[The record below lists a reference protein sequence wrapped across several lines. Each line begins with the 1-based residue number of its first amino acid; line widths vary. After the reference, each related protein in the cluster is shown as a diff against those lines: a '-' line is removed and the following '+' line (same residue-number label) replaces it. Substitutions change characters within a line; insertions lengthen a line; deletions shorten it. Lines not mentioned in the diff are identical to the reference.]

1 MIAQPFGPCR
11 RSQNRFY
18 AIEQSAPRVI
28 KIIKVMVVAEQY
40 SIYAAERLR
49 AECGGSSFSQRVH
62 ARWIFLVCRIERGI
76 GKQPQFGHFEQR
88 CRSADRYK

>member
-1 MIAQPFGPCR
+1 MIAQPFRPCR
-11 RSQNRFY
+11 RSQDRFY

-49 AECGGSSFSQRVH
+49 AECGGSSFCNVYTPVGYSWFAESNVGS
-62 ARWIFLVCRIERGI
+62 VSS
-76 GKQPQFGHFEQR
+76 
-88 CRSADRYK
+88 RSPDTSSSAVGPPI

>member
-11 RSQNRFY
+11 RSQNHFY

-28 KIIKVMVVAEQY
+28 KIIKVMVVAKQY

-62 ARWIFLVCRIERGI
+62 ARWIFLVCRESNVGSVSS
-76 GKQPQFGHFEQR
+76 
-88 CRSADRYK
+88 RSPDTSSSAVGPPI